1 MERLKTLTDDFY
13 KTRKDRGN
21 TPGAYAYECK
31 SCYIWRV
38 KRNKKRKRKIVES
51 DYPDW

>member
-1 MERLKTLTDDFY
+1 MNVEVQI
-13 KTRKDRGN
+13 
-21 TPGAYAYECK
+21 
-31 SCYIWRV
+31 CYIWRV